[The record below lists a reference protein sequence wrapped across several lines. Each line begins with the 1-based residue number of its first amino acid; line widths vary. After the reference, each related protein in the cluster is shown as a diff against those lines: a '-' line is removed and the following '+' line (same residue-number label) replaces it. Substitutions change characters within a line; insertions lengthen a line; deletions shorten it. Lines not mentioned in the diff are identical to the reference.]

1 MAWSPII
8 LKLRQ
13 FILCLIHQ
21 RENVNNFFSTQ
32 SHVEYLNLNNSS
44 KFRNKY
50 IQLILIMLV
59 GTDVCILLVFMWE
72 DIFGYMPFEINL
84 LYSTKV
90 LTN

>member
-1 MAWSPII
+1 
-8 LKLRQ
+8 
-13 FILCLIHQ
+13 
-21 RENVNNFFSTQ
+21 VNNFFSTQ